1 MACFRPFWGN
11 SPKFPKY
18 LFRDVTKNGQSYSR
32 RRENDI
38 SGNPRKISGF
48 PVRISNLERI
58 YNKTGSEISNPICQ
72 TFKIPGTS
80 AVLIRWCIIVS
91 IPFMACSFS
100 RHSSGI
106 ESATN
111 RSISLYRCSNS
122 ARLIVWRRAPVLVSS
137 IIISVG

>member
-1 MACFRPFWGN
+1 MAYNGVITGNRGESPGN
-11 SPKFPKY
+11 S
-18 LFRDVTKNGQSYSR
+18 LFSAFL
-32 RRENDI
+32 
-38 SGNPRKISGF
+38 GNFQYIHKISGF

-80 AVLIRWCIIVS
+80 AVLILWCIIVS